1 MAKSNYRIFR
11 NNVFI
16 KKCFGFFKNNK
27 DVVYNAHKFSPS
39 FTGSFFKIPAAFMR
53 KKLNEELVQTFS
65 ASTKHNINA
74 KNKPLF

>member
-1 MAKSNYRIFR
+1 M
-11 NNVFI
+11 FI
-16 KKCFGFFKNNK
+16 KKCFGFFENNK
-27 DVVYNAHKFSPS
+27 NVIYNAHKFSPS
-39 FTGSFFKIPAAFMR
+39 FTASFFKIPAAFMR